1 MDTLLSYAPA
11 SDPRGYLE
19 IIKIF
24 PDGTEETHF
33 SDRNVICSGMG
44 ATLQQAFLAANSS
57 GISDYQI
64 QYFQVGTGGTGALQV
79 SSNGALGTPCVP
91 LQYGASP
98 GFEGIQRQLFASG
111 ASLGQMTFG
120 IIPWPYI
127 KKISPTRVLYS
138 IYLGDASLPD
148 VAISE
153 VGLFSKSPLPG
164 VNASM
169 LCAYRAFPTLVKQ
182 DGFSILFRWAIEF

>member
-1 MDTLLSYAPA
+1 MDTLLTYAPA

-24 PDGTEETHF
+24 PDGTEETYF

-64 QYFQVGTGGTGALQV
+64 QYFQVGTGGETALQV
-79 SSNGALGTPCVP
+79 SSTGTLGTPCVP
-91 LQYGASP
+91 AQYGTDP
-98 GFEGIQRQLFASG
+98 GIEGIQRAVVASG
-111 ASLGQMTFG
+111 TNMGQMTFG
-120 IIPWPYI
+120 IIPWAYI

-138 IYLGDASLPD
+138 IYLGDQALPN
-148 VAISE
+148 VAINE
-153 VGLFSKSPLPG
+153 VGLFSVSPLPG
-164 VNASM
+164 LNASM
-169 LCAYRAFPTLVKQ
+169 LCAYRVFPTLVKQ
-182 DGFSILFRWAIEF
+182 DGFSILFKWAIEF

>member
-64 QYFQVGTGGTGALQV
+64 QYFQVGTGGAGALQV

-91 LQYGASP
+91 LQY
-98 GFEGIQRQLFASG
+98 G

-164 VNASM
+164 INASM